1 MEITIKINGR
11 FMSVEVSPKLLTI
24 WNRPNGTIG
33 SSTGSVSGIGPG
45 ASATS
50 T

>member
-11 FMSVEVSPKLLTI
+11 FVSVEVSARLLTI
-24 WNRPNGTIG
+24 WNRPGGTIG
-33 SSTGSVSGIGPG
+33 NSTGSVSGIGTG
-45 ASATS
+45 ASVTS

>member
-11 FMSVEVSPKLLTI
+11 FASVEVSADVADYLEQAT
-24 WNRPNGTIG
+24 GTIG
-33 SSTGSVSGIGPG
+33 NFTGSVSGIGTD
-45 ASATS
+45 ASVTS